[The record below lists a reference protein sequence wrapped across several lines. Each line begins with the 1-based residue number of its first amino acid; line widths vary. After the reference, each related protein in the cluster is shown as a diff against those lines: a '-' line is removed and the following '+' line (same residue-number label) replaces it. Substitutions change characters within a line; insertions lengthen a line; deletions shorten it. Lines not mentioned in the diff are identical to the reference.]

1 VASANPIKV
10 SEDPTIPWLLQI
22 AGLSFRVLFAI
33 PAIPTHHP
41 RSMRRK
47 RAQASLSRARARVLA
62 QVPTA
67 TSPQKRAPIWELF
80 DAKKTLSALAALA
93 KVTEQEQ
100 QVLNVHYSI
109 CADVLVKGSR
119 LAKDSQEREKVT
131 DVDGAV
137 ACLNTGQKSKAHER

>member
-1 VASANPIKV
+1 MTPQFHGCFKSRVFRSGFFLPFLLFQLTILVRCVGSARKQV
-10 SEDPTIPWLLQI
+10 CLGLGFGFWLGFRQLLLLRTALQF
-22 AGLSFRVLFAI
+22 GGFLT
-33 PAIPTHHP
+33 P
-41 RSMRRK
+41 
-47 RAQASLSRARARVLA
+47 
-62 QVPTA
+62 
-67 TSPQKRAPIWELF
+67 
-80 DAKKTLSALAALA
+80 KKSLSALAALA

-100 QVLNVHYSI
+100 QVVNVHYSI